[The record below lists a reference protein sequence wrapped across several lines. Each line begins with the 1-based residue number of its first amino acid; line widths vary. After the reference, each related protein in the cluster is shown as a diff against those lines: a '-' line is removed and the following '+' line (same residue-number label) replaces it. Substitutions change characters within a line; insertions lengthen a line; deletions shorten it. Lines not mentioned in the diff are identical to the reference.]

1 MLYYKYSKGKLK
13 IKKKKGIDTM
23 ISITVETINYN
34 ANELQEK
41 ARKAKY
47 EYEWARSH
55 IMCEIRKF
63 LDRNTG
69 KSFTAKELSK
79 AFGLSARVIARESY
93 YYGINSRPRVEYV
106 KFVEL
111 LPDGE
116 SVNYNNEITQRI
128 KCNEYYR

>member
-1 MLYYKYSKGKLK
+1 
-13 IKKKKGIDTM
+13 M

-41 ARKAKY
+41 ARKAKD
-47 EYEWARSH
+47 EYEWARNN

-69 KSFTAKELSK
+69 KGFTAKELSK

-93 YYGINSRPRVEYV
+93 CYGIYSRPRVEYV

>member
-1 MLYYKYSKGKLK
+1 ML
-13 IKKKKGIDTM
+13 T
-23 ISITVETINYN
+23 ITVETTNYN

-41 ARKAKY
+41 AKKAKY
-47 EYEWARSH
+47 EYEWARNH

-93 YYGINSRPRVEYV
+93 CYGIHSRPRVEYV